1 MQTIKTDILIIG
13 AGIMGMALARELL
26 ARNPALSLV
35 LIDKEE
41 DVARHGSGR
50 NSGVLHAGF
59 YYTADSLK
67 ARFTREGNQ
76 AMRTFCRENNL
87 LVNEC
92 GKVVVAT
99 REEELEALFELER
112 RGRCNGVE
120 VTLVDEQELAEIEP
134 NARTVQKALHSPTTA
149 SVDPIQ
155 VCSCLR
161 DLLRR
166 QGAVFY
172 FKEGYRSR
180 KGDHAVETSGAL
192 VIEFGRLINAAG
204 LYADR
209 IARDFGLGMQ
219 YRIMPFKGVYLECS
233 GQIPPVR
240 TNVYPVPNLRN
251 PFLGVHFTLT
261 GKGLVK
267 IGPTA
272 IPALWRENYQ
282 GLEGFRLDE
291 FVEIVGQEARLF
303 WADSFGFRALALEEM
318 KKFRQSFLIASA
330 ARLVRHLEPEQF
342 RHWTRP
348 GIRAQLLD
356 VAKMSLVQDFLV
368 EADQNSVHV
377 LNAVSPAFTCAFPFA
392 AWIVEEY
399 GLGVK
404 QAEGKAG

>member
-1 MQTIKTDILIIG
+1 MLKTDILIIG
-13 AGIMGMALARELL
+13 AGIIGMALARELL
-26 ARNPALSLV
+26 ARNTSLSLI
-35 LIDKEE
+35 LIDKED

-67 ARFTREGNQ
+67 ARFTNEGNK
-76 AMRTFCRENNL
+76 AMRLFCHENNL

-112 RGRCNGVE
+112 RGRRNGVE
-120 VTLVDEQELAEIEP
+120 VSLIDEQELAEIEP
-134 NARTVQKALHSPTTA
+134 NARTVDKALHSPTTA
-149 SVDPIQ
+149 SVDPSQ
-155 VCSCLR
+155 VCACLR
-161 DLLRR
+161 DLLRQ

-172 FKEGYRSR
+172 FNEGYRSR
-180 KGDHAVETSGAL
+180 KGDNAVETSGGL
-192 VIEFGRLINAAG
+192 IIEFGRLINAAG

-209 IARDFGLGMQ
+209 IARDFGHGMQ
-219 YRIMPFKGVYLECS
+219 YRIIPFKGVYLEYL
-233 GQIPPVR
+233 GHTPPVR

-261 GKGLVK
+261 GNGRVK

-282 GLEGFRLDE
+282 GLAGFRLDE
-291 FVEIVGQEARLF
+291 FLEIIGQEARLF
-303 WADSFGFRALALEEM
+303 WDDSFGFRALALEEV
-318 KKFRQSFLIASA
+318 KKFRRSFLIGSA
-330 ARLVRHLEPEQF
+330 ARLVRHLDPEQF
-342 RHWTRP
+342 PRWTRP

-356 VAKMSLVQDFLV
+356 REKMSLVQDFV
-368 EADQNSVHV
+368 IDADHRSVHV

-392 AWIVEEY
+392 AWIVEKY
-399 GLGVK
+399 GLV
-404 QAEGKAG
+404 

>member
-1 MQTIKTDILIIG
+1 MKLKTDILIIG
-13 AGIMGMALARELL
+13 AGIMGLALARELL
-26 ARNPALSLV
+26 VRNPSLSV
-35 LIDKEE
+35 ALIDKEE

-67 ARFTREGNQ
+67 ARFTREGNR
-76 AMRTFCRENNL
+76 AMRFFCRENNL
-87 LVNEC
+87 PINEC

-99 REEELEALFELER
+99 REEELDALFELER
-112 RGRCNGVE
+112 RGRRNGIE
-120 VTLVDEQELAEIEP
+120 VSLIDEQALAEIEP
-134 NARTVQKALHSPTTA
+134 NARTVHRALYSPTTA

-155 VCSCLR
+155 VCTCLR
-161 DLLRR
+161 DLLRQ
-166 QGAVFY
+166 QGAAFY
-172 FKEGYRSR
+172 FKEGYRCK
-180 KGDHAVETSGAL
+180 KGDNAVETSGGL

-233 GQIPPVR
+233 GHTPPVR
-240 TNVYPVPNLRN
+240 TNVYPVPNLSN

-261 GKGLVK
+261 GKGRVK

-282 GLEGFRLDE
+282 GFENFRLDE
-291 FVEIVGQEARLF
+291 FAEIIGQEARLF
-303 WADSFGFRALALEEM
+303 WADSFGFRALALEEV
-318 KKFRQSFLIASA
+318 KKFRQSYLIASA
-330 ARLVRHLEPEQF
+330 ARLVHHLDPEQF

-356 VAKMSLVQDFLV
+356 VEKMSLVQDFLV
-368 EADQNSVHV
+368 EADHSSVHV

-392 AWIVEEY
+392 AWIVDEY
-399 GLGVK
+399 GLGR
-404 QAEGKAG
+404 

>member
-13 AGIMGMALARELL
+13 AGIMGMALARALL
-26 ARNPALSLV
+26 ARRPSLSLV

-67 ARFTREGNQ
+67 ARFAREGNL
-76 AMRTFCRENNL
+76 AMRSFCRENKL
-87 LVNEC
+87 PVNEC

-99 REEELEALFELER
+99 REEELESLFELER
-112 RGRCNGVE
+112 RGRRNGVE
-120 VTLVDEQELAEIEP
+120 VSLIDEQELAEIEP
-134 NARTVQKALHSPTTA
+134 NARTVHRALYSPTTA
-149 SVDPIQ
+149 SVDPIE
-155 VCSCLR
+155 VCACLR
-161 DLLRR
+161 DLLRQ

-172 FKEGYRSR
+172 FKEGYQSR
-180 KGDHAVETSGAL
+180 KGDSAVETTGGL

-219 YRIMPFKGVYLECS
+219 YRILPFKGVYLECS
-233 GQIPPVR
+233 GQAPPVR
-240 TNVYPVPNLRN
+240 TNVYPVPNLCN
-251 PFLGVHFTLT
+251 PFLGVHFTLA

-272 IPALWRENYQ
+272 IPAMWRENYQ

-291 FVEIVGQEARLF
+291 FMEIIGQEARLF
-303 WADSFGFRALALEEM
+303 WADSFGFRALALEEV

-330 ARLVRHLEPEQF
+330 ARLVRHLDPDQF
-342 RHWTRP
+342 RRWTRP

-356 VAKMSLVQDFLV
+356 VEKMSLVQDFLV
-368 EADQNSVHV
+368 EADHRSVHV

-399 GLGVK
+399 GLG
-404 QAEGKAG
+404 A